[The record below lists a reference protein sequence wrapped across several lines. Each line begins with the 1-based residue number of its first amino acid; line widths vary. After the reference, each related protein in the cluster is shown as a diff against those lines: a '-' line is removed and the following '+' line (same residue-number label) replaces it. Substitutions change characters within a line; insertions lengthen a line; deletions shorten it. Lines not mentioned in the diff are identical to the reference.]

1 MGADGSQAPVAD
13 DLSSE
18 RDEAWAHAR
27 ALEHE
32 LGAARGRIKRLEL
45 VLYRR
50 TRRREYAA
58 GWVRRWRAATVDR
71 LRSP

>member
-1 MGADGSQAPVAD
+1 MVGR
-13 DLSSE
+13 LRRE

-50 TRRREYAA
+50 TQHRQQLAAWGARLRAIVAPRRR
-58 GWVRRWRAATVDR
+58 
-71 LRSP
+71 P